1 MKKIILAISA
11 AAMLTG
17 VVSCSK
23 SGNYSAEEKAL
34 GDSLAVSFGN
44 MMGQRF
50 AEQLQQ
56 MQVTNNP
63 DFDKV
68 DKSQIM
74 RGIETVLNAD
84 TANLS
89 YLTGIQIG
97 MQMMNTVIGGT
108 QSGVPVDGAKM
119 AAAFKA
125 GLDADSVNAMAAQSE
140 FQRIQMS
147 VQSLGD
153 RKAAAAAAVQSEANG
168 KAGAAFIDS
177 IKAADSS
184 VATTESGLAYKIEN
198 AGEGNKVTKADKVK
212 LNYKGMTIDGNV
224 FDQTKGNP
232 LEMTAGNFIPG
243 FTEGLEMLGKGG
255 KATLYIP
262 GALAYGEQGV
272 PQINIGPN
280 STLVFEVEVVDIIPA
295 EPAK

>member
-1 MKKIILAISA
+1 MKKLIIAMSA
-11 AAMLTG
+11 AAVMTG

-23 SGNYSAEEKAL
+23 SSNNYDASEKAL
-34 GDSLAVSFGN
+34 GDSLAMTFGN

-50 AEQLQQ
+50 GEQLQQ
-56 MQVTNNP
+56 MQASNNP
-63 DFDKV
+63 DFDKI

-84 TANLS
+84 TSNLS

-125 GLDADSVNAMAAQSE
+125 GLDTDSLNVAAAQAE
-140 FQRIQMS
+140 YQRVQMS

-153 RKAAAAAAVQSEANG
+153 RKAAAAAAVQIEANG
-168 KAGAAFIDS
+168 KAGAAYIDS

-184 VATTESGLAYKIEN
+184 VATTESGLSYKIEN

-224 FDQTKGNP
+224 FDETKGNP

-262 GALAYGEQGV
+262 GELAYGEKGV

-295 EPAK
+295 K

>member
-1 MKKIILAISA
+1 MKKLILAISA
-11 AAMLTG
+11 AAVMTG

-23 SGNYSAEEKAL
+23 TSSFDASEKAL
-34 GDSLAVSFGN
+34 GDSLATTFGN

-50 AEQLQQ
+50 GEQLQQ
-56 MQVTNNP
+56 MQASNNP
-63 DFDKV
+63 DFDKI

-84 TANLS
+84 TSNLS

-125 GLDADSVNAMAAQSE
+125 GLDADSLNIAAAQAE
-140 FQRIQMS
+140 YQRVQMN

-153 RKAAAAAAVQSEANG
+153 RKAAAAAAVQIEANG
-168 KAGAAFIDS
+168 KAGAAFVDS

-184 VATTESGLAYKIEN
+184 VATTESGLSYKIEN

-224 FDQTKGNP
+224 FDETKENP

-262 GALAYGEQGV
+262 GNLAYGEKGV

-295 EPAK
+295 E

>member
-23 SGNYSAEEKAL
+23 SSGNYSAEEKAL
-34 GDSLAVSFGN
+34 GDSLAVAMGN
-44 MMGQRF
+44 MMGQSF

-63 DFDKV
+63 DFDKI
-68 DKSQIM
+68 DKSQII
-74 RGIETVLNAD
+74 RGIETVMNAD
-84 TANLS
+84 TSNLS

-97 MQMMNTVIGGT
+97 MQMMSTVIGGT
-108 QSGVPVDGAKM
+108 QSGVPVDGSKIV
-119 AAAFKA
+119 AAFKA
-125 GLDADSVNAMAAQSE
+125 GLNSDSINSMMARNE
-140 FQRIQMS
+140 LQRIQMS

-153 RKAAAAAAVQSEANG
+153 RKAAAAAAVQGEANG

-177 IKAADSS
+177 IKAADPS
-184 VATTESGLAYKIEN
+184 VATTASGLSYKIEN

-232 LEMTAGNFIPG
+232 LEMNAGGFIAG

-262 GALAYGEQGV
+262 GNLAYGEKGV

-295 EPAK
+295 E